1 MNGFGLLK
9 SIPMSSHEF
18 MAFEI
23 KKHKIGASVWRLK
36 IFYDW
41 IQKSKLDL
49 KKQYKK
55 RKEVKLLHAS
65 SIPTG
70 CKTFRYCRWIA
81 RQQKLHLIVCL
92 FEFG

>member
-49 KKQYKK
+49 KMQYKK
-55 RKEVKLLHAS
+55 
-65 SIPTG
+65 
-70 CKTFRYCRWIA
+70 
-81 RQQKLHLIVCL
+81 
-92 FEFG
+92 